1 MDVGCPLQT
10 RNGFCTFWGTFPERP
25 CPQWC
30 TCHFVAKSSAIC
42 NIEFSFPRNLISTI
56 SRCIPKRVKISTI
69 RSSKVLLTKGTARYT
84 CWVRPPRVVCVGR
97 DLAVS
102 CVRYWPGD
110 GAVGGWAKNEYFPP
124 LRVRKYSFFARHIPP
139 HPRLEGGCAR
149 KKLVI
154 YEGLGVL
161 SSVQDPALM
170 STACWRLFLSATT
183 TFN

>member
-42 NIEFSFPRNLISTI
+42 NTEFSFPRNLISTI
-56 SRCIPKRVKISTI
+56 SRCIPKRVKTSTI

-84 CWVRPPRVVCVGR
+84 CWVRPPRVVYVGR

-149 KKLVI
+149 K
-154 YEGLGVL
+154 GVK
-161 SSVQDPALM
+161 SQIFWVSNFDGWPK
-170 STACWRLFLSATT
+170 RL
-183 TFN
+183 TF

>member
-84 CWVRPPRVVCVGR
+84 CWVRPPRVVYVGR
-97 DLAVS
+97 GLAVS
-102 CVRYWPGD
+102 CVPHWPGD

-124 LRVRKYSFFARHIPP
+124 LRRKPQLRKTNAGECPCGSESTHFLLAIY
-139 HPRLEGGCAR
+139 PRTL
-149 KKLVI
+149 
-154 YEGLGVL
+154 
-161 SSVQDPALM
+161 D
-170 STACWRLFLSATT
+170 
-183 TFN
+183 

>member
-84 CWVRPPRVVCVGR
+84 CWVRPPRVVYVGR
-97 DLAVS
+97 CLAVS

-149 KKLVI
+149 KWSII
-154 YEGLGVL
+154 YTSIVL
-161 SSVQDPALM
+161 SFYFCLGYVY
-170 STACWRLFLSATT
+170 
-183 TFN
+183 

>member
-84 CWVRPPRVVCVGR
+84 CWVRPPRVVYVGR
-97 DLAVS
+97 GLAVS
-102 CVRYWPGD
+102 CVPHWPGD

-149 KKLVI
+149 KHV
-154 YEGLGVL
+154 
-161 SSVQDPALM
+161 
-170 STACWRLFLSATT
+170 
-183 TFN
+183 

>member
-84 CWVRPPRVVCVGR
+84 CWVRPPRVVYVGR
-97 DLAVS
+97 GLAVS

-149 KKLVI
+149 KSHEKSPKNPTKI
-154 YEGLGVL
+154 TKIKSSQNNNECL
-161 SSVQDPALM
+161 SWM
-170 STACWRLFLSATT
+170 FI
-183 TFN
+183 